1 MKINL
6 TIDGQKLK
14 AEKSTTVLEAAQ
26 KNGIYIPTLC
36 HHQAL
41 KPFGACRL
49 CLVEIDK
56 MRGYLTACTAPV
68 MDNMVVRTNSEKLQ
82 ELRRNI
88 LKLILSEHPYSCLV
102 CPQKV
107 ECSDFQGTIR
117 KVGVTTGCQYCPKNG
132 QCELQTLV
140 DYLGLKEIDFP
151 IAYRGVPVEKEDPF
165 FDRDYNLCI
174 LCGRCVRVCQE
185 VRGRGVLAFTYR
197 GNQVLVGTAFGRSH
211 LDSNCEFCGSC
222 VDVCPVGALADKR
235 SKWEGKPE
243 RTISSI
249 CPYCSIGCTLDF
261 NLKNDR
267 VISTQPNEKG
277 ALNQGQAC
285 VRGRF
290 GIVDMI
296 HNDSRLQSPRIKRN
310 GVWDE
315 VSWEEAI
322 QNVAENFAKYDG
334 SQCAV
339 IASPNCTNED
349 NFIFQKFARVALKT
363 NNVDFYESYL
373 NNGGLKAITQINN
386 ANSNTPPIQE
396 IAKAKCILVVGSNTS
411 QSHPVVAVAIRKA
424 VRKGARLIVID
435 PRKIDLAGRADIWLQ
450 PNPESDAVLLMGIMK
465 AILVHRSED
474 NLNFNS
480 NYEHSRSFVRI
491 VEKFNMSTAEG
502 STGISTEMIN
512 KIANILADN
521 KPAVILYGSG
531 ITQNPSSTETIFAL
545 HNLSLLLGVDR
556 QPAGLISLLGQ
567 NNILGANDI
576 GAVPDYLPGH
586 VPVQDRE
593 LRSQFE
599 NAWNCKIGEKPGL
612 TYDEIIRGIENEQIK
627 ALYLIGEVPPLLA
640 LRKLDY
646 LVVQNLF
653 PTKVMEY
660 AHAALPSASFAE
672 INGTYT
678 NFEGRVQRVRQ
689 IIKPLHKS
697 KPDWWIT
704 CQIARKMEVKGFD
717 YESPAKIMAEIAEL
731 VPGFARITYRRL
743 RKNGIK
749 RSFTNY
755 NGKYKFLLMD
765 LDNVPPPRDERFP
778 LNLIIENNLFHYRA
792 GSLVE
797 QVKGM
802 ERIKRE
808 NVVEINS
815 NEAHKL
821 GITDGSK
828 IKITCENGQ
837 STTEVKLSSE
847 VPDGFV
853 FMILNAAVGSGLFAL
868 GMPAKKFYGVRIDR
882 V

>member
-6 TIDGQKLK
+6 TIDGQKVQ
-14 AEKSTTVLEAAQ
+14 AEKGTTVLEAAQ
-26 KNGIYIPTLC
+26 KNGIHIPTLC
-36 HHQAL
+36 HHEAL

-49 CLVEIDK
+49 CLVEIEN
-56 MRGYLTACTAPV
+56 MRGFATACTVPV
-68 MDNMVVRTNSEKLQ
+68 VENMAVRTYTQKLQ

-117 KVGVTTGCQYCPKNG
+117 KVGVVTGCQYCPKNG

-140 DYLGLKEIDFP
+140 DYLDLKEIEFP

-197 GNQVLVGTAFGRSH
+197 GNQALVGTAFGRSH
-211 LDSNCEFCGSC
+211 LDSDCEFCGSC

-243 RTISSI
+243 RTVSSI
-249 CPYCSIGCTLDF
+249 CPYCSLGCTLDF
-261 NLKNDR
+261 NLKNGR
-267 VISTQPNEKG
+267 IISTKPSENA

-290 GIVDMI
+290 GIVDII
-296 HNDSRLQSPRIKRN
+296 HNESRLQSPMIKRN

-373 NNGGLKAITQINN
+373 NNGGLKAVTQINTT
-386 ANSNTPPIQE
+386 NSNTPPIQE
-396 IAKAKCILVVGSNTS
+396 ISEARCILVVGSNTS

-424 VRKGARLIVID
+424 VGNGAKLIVID
-435 PRKIDLAGRADIWLQ
+435 PRKIDLAGLADILLQ
-450 PNPESDAVLLMGIMK
+450 PNPESDGILIMGVMKALLMRR
-465 AILVHRSED
+465 LVE
-474 NLNFNS
+474 NS
-480 NYEHSRSFVRI
+480 IFDSQYEHSSSFVRI
-491 VEKFNMSTAEG
+491 VEKFNMSTAEV
-502 STGISTEMIN
+502 STGISIEMIN
-512 KIANILADN
+512 KIANVLADH
-521 KPAVILYGSG
+521 KPAVILHGSG
-531 ITQNPSSTETIFAL
+531 ISQHPSSTETIFAL
-545 HNLSLLLGVDR
+545 HNLSLLLGVDS
-556 QPAGLISLLGQ
+556 QPARLISLLGQ
-567 NNILGANDI
+567 NNILGANDM

-586 VPVQDRE
+586 VPVEDRE
-593 LRSQFE
+593 LRSPFE

-627 ALYLIGEVPPLLA
+627 ALYLIGEVPPLPC

-646 LVVQNLF
+646 LVVQNVF
-653 PTKVMEY
+653 PAKVMKY
-660 AHAALPSASFAE
+660 AHIALPAASFAE

-689 IIKPLHKS
+689 VIKPLFQS

-704 CQIARKMEVKGFD
+704 CQIARKMEVRGFD

-731 VPGFARITYRRL
+731 VPGFERITYRTL

-749 RSFTNY
+749 RALTSC
-755 NGKYKFLLMD
+755 NGKYKFLLTD

-778 LNLIIENNLFHYRA
+778 LNLVIENNVFHYRA

-802 ERIKRE
+802 EQIKRE

-815 NEAHKL
+815 SDADKL
-821 GITDGSK
+821 GIADGSTV
-828 IKITCENGQ
+828 KITCENGQ
-837 STTEVKLSSE
+837 SMSAVKLSKS

-853 FMILNAAVGSGLFAL
+853 FMSLKAAVGSELFAH
-868 GMPAKKFYGVRIDR
+868 GMPVKKSYGVRIDR